1 MSSVSSK
8 VMCTYLQAVQ
18 KPHYLLDLLVEHE
31 AVVHPAA
38 VMFHLI
44 VRVIVV
50 GALCLQLQMNPT
62 L

>member
-1 MSSVSSK
+1 M
-8 VMCTYLQAVQ
+8 YLQAVQ

-31 AVVHPAA
+31 AVVDSAA
-38 VMFHLI
+38 VIFHLI
-44 VRVIVV
+44 VRVIVL